1 MKRNLLFLIM
11 LTINMISVGQN
22 TECRETAGGW
32 IKYENNPILGGVHGT
47 IFDVSILKNSDGT
60 YMMYNSWRT
69 QKSIALSY
77 SKDGFNWSSPII
89 CFPFNNE
96 TGWEYDVNRPTIVKK
111 DSIYHMWYTGQIGAG
126 LSGGRSWIGHA
137 TSKDGKLW
145 IREKKEPVLC
155 PELPWE
161 NVAVMSPHVIWDEEE
176 QIFKMWYCG
185 GEQIEPNAIGYA
197 TSKDGIV
204 WEKYEGNPIFQGD
217 KRNEWEQNRVG
228 GCMVIKRENDYLM
241 FYIGYKDM
249 YYAQIGM
256 ARSKDGITNWERYEH
271 NPIIFPGK
279 GWDMHATYKPYPIL
293 DAENNRWLLYY
304 NGRSYDHEQI
314 GMAIHEGVDLGF

>member
-11 LTINMISVGQN
+11 LTISMISVGQN

-126 LSGGRSWIGHA
+126 LSGGRSWIGHV

-145 IREKKEPVLC
+145 IREKKEPVLF

-256 ARSKDGITNWERYEH
+256 ARSKDGVTNWERYEH

-279 GWDMHATYKPYPIL
+279 EWDMHATYKPCPIL

>member
-1 MKRNLLFLIM
+1 MKRRILFI
-11 LTINMISVGQN
+11 IVIIVSIAAIGQN
-22 TECRETAGGW
+22 KVKDTAGGW
-32 IKYENNPILGGVHGT
+32 VKYEKNPILGGSLGT
-47 IFDVSILKNSDGT
+47 IFDVSVLRNDDGT
-60 YMMYNSWRT
+60 YAMYNSWRT

-77 SKDGFNWSSPII
+77 SENGFDWTSPLI

-96 TGWEYDVNRPTIVKK
+96 TGWEYDVNRPVIVKK
-111 DSIYHMWYTGQIGAG
+111 DNIYHMWYTGQIGAG
-126 LSGGRSWIGHA
+126 LSEGRSWIGHVV
-137 TSKDGKLW
+137 SEDGKLW
-145 IREKKEPVLC
+145 VRKSDKPVLS

-161 NVAVMSPHVIWDEEE
+161 KVALMSPHVIWDEEE

-197 TSKDGIV
+197 TSLDGV
-204 WEKYEGNPIFQGD
+204 NWKKYEKNPIFQGNEQ
-217 KRNEWEQNRVG
+217 NEWEQNRVG
-228 GCMVIKRENDYLM
+228 GCMVIKRKNDYLM

-271 NPIIFPGK
+271 NPIIFPGE

-293 DAENNRWLLYY
+293 DIENNRWILYY
-304 NGRSYDHEQI
+304 NGRRYDQEQMGI
-314 GMAIHEGVDLGF
+314 AVHEGLDLGF